1 MKYLKKII
9 ITLTI
14 LIIFILVLNK
24 LPDESLNS
32 KIKIGVSD
40 DSSGL
45 VINYMIN
52 NNRLKNA
59 DLDENFEPYF
69 IKDC

>member
-1 MKYLKKII
+1 MKYLKNYYN
-9 ITLTI
+9 LTI

-59 DLDENFEPYF
+59 DLDENLNH
-69 IKDC
+69 IL

>member
-32 KIKIGVSD
+32 K
-40 DSSGL
+40 
-45 VINYMIN
+45 
-52 NNRLKNA
+52 
-59 DLDENFEPYF
+59 
-69 IKDC
+69 

>member
-59 DLDENFEPYF
+59 D
-69 IKDC
+69 